1 MKVDLEISL
10 INNEKYKSEWINQ
23 MITSLDT
30 MEKYK
35 DIIYNTINNNLQT
48 RVSKLCNLKS
58 RINRIHQIISTLPNI
73 NKAITLKSKFHYP
86 KNEDSY
92 YKPTVI
98 EKFENIPTPPKNNLI
113 NEHTMNAKAVLGAQP
128 VYKKEDIKLYYQ
140 LQSLIPF
147 FNDITNELG
156 TLAKDNYRTNDDI
169 FTKIA
174 PILNYTTSDFTF
186 SDKQKIILENKN
198 TAISESIIRESNA
211 LVDLMKDEN
220 INKDKNKEK
229 NKKKIIQQA
238 PKSIQT
244 KQSIKQYIKK
254 KNILKQ
260 NPNNNFQVNLPTNI
274 GGLVNITDF
283 DTGNEQIDDY
293 EKINENDYYE
303 EEDDIEDGN
312 NNEIQN
318 EDDYDTMLD
327 YVQYKQITNRQN
339 QNIQQQNIQQTS
351 TTTIQQPSQNQS
363 NQNPQS
369 TIPTAPTIPQS
380 NIPVAP
386 QIPSSNIPKPPP
398 LVQSNQNSNIPNP
411 PTTIPSVPTVP
422 TVPQVPTI
430 PSVSTVP
437 KPPTIPSVPT
447 IPQNNV
453 SSNIP
458 NPPVIPQVVGP
469 SPGGKIPTPP
479 PLIPVKVDPEAIKR
493 NKEKAEK
500 AQKDAEEK
508 IKKKN
513 DAPKLS
519 MQEELAMKMGKL
531 KKVGEVKVEEKNDEK
546 GNENKKSSGPKLT
559 MQEEIALKMGKLKK
573 VGDIKVEEKVE
584 KKPTQQVSMMDLL
597 KKQINL
603 RFQNLNKHQE
613 EDSDDEDDE
622 DSD

>member
-23 MITSLDT
+23 MVTTLDT

-35 DIIYNTINNNLQT
+35 DIIYNRINNNLQT

-58 RINRIHQIISTLPNI
+58 RINRIHQIISTLPNL

-98 EKFENIPTPPKNNLI
+98 EKFENIQPPPKNNLI
-113 NEHTMNAKAVLGAQP
+113 NEHTMNAKTVLGAQP
-128 VYKKEDIKLYYQ
+128 VYKKEDIQLYYQ

-147 FNDITNELG
+147 FNDLTHELG
-156 TLAKDNYRTNDDI
+156 TIASDNYRTNNDI
-169 FTKIA
+169 FTKID

-186 SDKQKIILENKN
+186 SDKQKIVLENKN

-220 INKDKNKEK
+220 VNKDKNKGK

-244 KQSIKQYIKK
+244 KQRIKQYVKK
-254 KNILKQ
+254 KNILKK
-260 NPNNNFQVNLPTNI
+260 NPNSNFTVNLPTNI
-274 GGLVNITDF
+274 GGLNNITDF

-293 EKINENDYYE
+293 DKINENDYNE
-303 EEDDIEDGN
+303 EDDDIEDVN
-312 NNEIQN
+312 NNENQN
-318 EDDYDTMLD
+318 EDDYDMID
-327 YVQYKQITNRQN
+327 YIQYKQTTNRQN
-339 QNIQQQNIQQTS
+339 QNNQQQNIQQTQTT
-351 TTTIQQPSQNQS
+351 TTTIQQPTQNQINS
-363 NQNPQS
+363 NPQS

-398 LVQSNQNSNIPNP
+398 LAPTNQNSNIPKP
-411 PTTIPSVPTVP
+411 PPIPSVPTVTTVPQPPTIPSVPTVP
-422 TVPQVPTI
+422 TVTQNN
-430 PSVSTVP
+430 
-437 KPPTIPSVPT
+437 IPSVP
-447 IPQNNV
+447 
-453 SSNIP
+453 NIP
-458 NPPVIPQVVGP
+458 KAPVIPQVVGP
-469 SPGGKIPTPP
+469 SPGGKVPVPP

-508 IKKKN
+508 IKNKN

-531 KKVGEVKVEEKNDEK
+531 KKVGEVKVEEKSDDK
-546 GNENKKSSGPKLT
+546 GNGNKKSSGPKLS
-559 MQEEIALKMGKLKK
+559 MQEEIAMKMGKLKK
-573 VGDIKVEEKVE
+573 VGDVKVEEKVE
-584 KKPTQQVSMMDLL
+584 KKPQQVNMMDLL
-597 KKQINL
+597 KTQINL
-603 RFQNLNKHQE
+603 RFQNLNKHK
-613 EDSDDEDDE
+613 DDESEDE
-622 DSD
+622 DNDNSD